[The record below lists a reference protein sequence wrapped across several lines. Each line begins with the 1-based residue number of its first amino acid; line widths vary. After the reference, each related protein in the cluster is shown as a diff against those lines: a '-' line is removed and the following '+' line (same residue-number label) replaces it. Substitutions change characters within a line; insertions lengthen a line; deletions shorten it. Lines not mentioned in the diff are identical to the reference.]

1 MPGDKIHTENIISKE
16 FSVESNPHTANDEI
30 YTENRNSD
38 EFSVDSSSCQTCR
51 RTSSHC
57 DDTPRLRT
65 SSYLRMSSHVI
76 ATNLRRSSFLSND
89 EISTEKR
96 NSDGCCIENGY
107 CMAGDK
113 INTVNMRIV
122 FCGEQ
127 LLHG

>member
-1 MPGDKIHTENIISKE
+1 MAGDKIHTENIISKE
-16 FSVESNPHTANDEI
+16 FSVESNPRRANDEI

-76 ATNLRRSSFLSND
+76 APNPRKSSFL
-89 EISTEKR
+89 EINTEKR
-96 NSDGCCIENGY
+96 NFDGFLCRE
-107 CMAGDK
+107 
-113 INTVNMRIV
+113 R
-122 FCGEQ
+122 
-127 LLHG
+127 LLHGW